1 LAGLWLDSAP
11 LPTERPRIVGTSE
24 EEPAE
29 TEPEKKPES
38 PKSVTGETRAELRVD
53 ESTVY
58 DGGFLKRYRES
69 RGVELKEIAERT
81 RIGARSLQAV
91 EEERFDD
98 LPDARVYVR
107 GFVRCLA
114 EEIGLDPDLAAKS
127 YLQLWARWHE
137 AREEDQPMRLR

>member
-1 LAGLWLDSAP
+1 VGSSDKE
-11 LPTERPRIVGTSE
+11 PTEIE
-24 EEPAE
+24 EAKA
-29 TEPEKKPES
+29 PEA
-38 PKSVTGETRAELRVD
+38 PKSVTGETKAELRID

-58 DGGFLKRYRES
+58 TGEFLRRYRES
-69 RGVELKEIAERT
+69 RGVALKEIAERT
-81 RIGARSLQAV
+81 RIGARSLQAI

-127 YLQLWARWHE
+127 YLVRWMSWHE
-137 AREEDQPMRLR
+137 GHEGHEEMQRAMAMRLR

>member
-1 LAGLWLDSAP
+1 MGSSDKD
-11 LPTERPRIVGTSE
+11 
-24 EEPAE
+24 E
-29 TEPEKKPES
+29 TEVEAPKAPEA

-58 DGGFLKRYRES
+58 NGDFLRRYRES
-69 RGVELKEIAERT
+69 RGIALKEIAERT

-127 YLQLWARWHE
+127 YLVSWSGWHE
-137 AREEDQPMRLR
+137 AHEEAQRAMRMR

>member
-1 LAGLWLDSAP
+1 M
-11 LPTERPRIVGTSE
+11 GTSDE
-24 EEPAE
+24 KSAE
-29 TEPEKKPES
+29 AEPEQKSEKKSEP
-38 PKSVTGETRAELRVD
+38 PKSGTGETRAELRVD
-53 ESTVY
+53 ETTVY
-58 DGGFLKRYRES
+58 DGSFLKRYRES

-127 YLQLWARWHE
+127 YLVQWARWHE
-137 AREEDQPMRLR
+137 EHQESQPPRMR